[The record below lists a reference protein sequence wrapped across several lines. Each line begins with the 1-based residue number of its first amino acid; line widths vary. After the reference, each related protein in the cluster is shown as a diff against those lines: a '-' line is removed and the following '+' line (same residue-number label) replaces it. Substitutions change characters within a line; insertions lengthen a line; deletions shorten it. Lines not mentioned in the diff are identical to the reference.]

1 MCGICGTFHYIGSE
15 PVAEAS
21 IRRMMDTIVHRGP
34 DDAGVHLD
42 GTLGL
47 GFRRL
52 AILDL
57 SPAGHQPMSDPAG
70 RVWVAFNGEIYNFR
84 ALRAE
89 LEAKGHRFRSHCD
102 TEVIVQ
108 GFVEWGDEVLNRLE
122 GMFGLAVWEPR
133 RRRLLLA
140 RDQLGIKPVYY
151 TLQDGKLHFGSE
163 IRPILAALPAKPG
176 LDLEAAA
183 EFLRYRYT
191 PAPRTIY
198 AGIHKLAAGEK
209 LVVQCGEA
217 TLSRY
222 YTHAPEPFS
231 PAPRPDDA
239 AEQLLSLYETA
250 VQRHLMS
257 DVPVGLLLSGGLDS
271 GLLLGLMAKHG
282 RDWPTFS
289 VGYGT
294 SFRDDELTDAARTA
308 QLFGAR
314 HHEVRIDRATFER
327 ELPKIVA
334 AVEEPVASSSVVP
347 MYFVCGRA
355 RQDVKVALIGQGPDE
370 LCGGYTRH
378 LGVHY
383 GHLWRDLP
391 GPLRR
396 AASALLSR
404 MPRAESLR
412 RGLYSLDEPEPL
424 RRYQQVFSLAAEAT
438 LQGLFR
444 PGHVP
449 AATGPAPV
457 EGWEALRPQLRA
469 LDELN
474 AFQLLEVRS
483 SLPDELLLYGDKL
496 SMAHALEARVPYL
509 DRPLV
514 EYLQRLPASL
524 KIRRGMR
531 KWIHRRVCGRFLPP
545 EILRRKKR
553 GFAVNV
559 VDDWFRGSFQG
570 KVNDCLADPQS
581 RIYQHL
587 DPAAV
592 AALQQRHASGQE
604 DQHKLLFSLVVLEQW
619 LRQAA

>member
-1 MCGICGTFHYIGSE
+1 
-15 PVAEAS
+15 
-21 IRRMMDTIVHRGP
+21 MMDTIVHRGP

-89 LEAKGHRFRSHCD
+89 LEGKGYRFRSHCD

-163 IRPILAALPAKPG
+163 IRPILAALPGKPG

-183 EFLRYRYT
+183 EFHRYRYT

-198 AGIHKLAAGEK
+198 AGIQKLAAGEK
-209 LVVQCGEA
+209 LVIQNGTA

-222 YTHAPEPFS
+222 YTYAPEPF
-231 PAPRPDDA
+231 APTPRADEA
-239 AEQLLSLYETA
+239 AEQLLGLYETA

-308 QLFGAR
+308 ALFGAR

-347 MYFVCGRA
+347 MAVCPPTVAFFRSGSSAARSRRA
-355 RQDVKVALIGQGPDE
+355 RCNFGA
-370 LCGGYTRH
+370 
-378 LGVHY
+378 
-383 GHLWRDLP
+383 
-391 GPLRR
+391 
-396 AASALLSR
+396 
-404 MPRAESLR
+404 
-412 RGLYSLDEPEPL
+412 
-424 RRYQQVFSLAAEAT
+424 
-438 LQGLFR
+438 
-444 PGHVP
+444 
-449 AATGPAPV
+449 
-457 EGWEALRPQLRA
+457 
-469 LDELN
+469 
-474 AFQLLEVRS
+474 RS
-483 SLPDELLLYGDKL
+483 
-496 SMAHALEARVPYL
+496 
-509 DRPLV
+509 
-514 EYLQRLPASL
+514 
-524 KIRRGMR
+524 
-531 KWIHRRVCGRFLPP
+531 
-545 EILRRKKR
+545 
-553 GFAVNV
+553 
-559 VDDWFRGSFQG
+559 
-570 KVNDCLADPQS
+570 
-581 RIYQHL
+581 
-587 DPAAV
+587 
-592 AALQQRHASGQE
+592 
-604 DQHKLLFSLVVLEQW
+604 
-619 LRQAA
+619 

>member
-1 MCGICGTFHYIGSE
+1 MCGICGTFNYTGSE
-15 PVAEAS
+15 PVAETS

-34 DDAGVHLD
+34 DDAGLHLD

-57 SPAGHQPMSDPAG
+57 SPAGHQPMSDPTG

-89 LEAKGHRFRSHCD
+89 LEGKGYRFRSHCD

-108 GFVEWGDEVLNRLE
+108 GFVEWGDAVLNRLE

-151 TLQDGKLHFGSE
+151 TLAEGKLHFGSE
-163 IRPILAALPAKPG
+163 IRALLAALPAKPG

-198 AGIHKLAAGEK
+198 AGIQKLAAGEM
-209 LVVQCGEA
+209 LVVQNGTA

-222 YTHAPEPFS
+222 YTHAPEPFD
-231 PAPRPDDA
+231 PAPRADEA
-239 AEQLLSLYETA
+239 AEQLLALYETA

-308 QLFGAR
+308 ALFGAR
-314 HHEVRIDRATFER
+314 HHEVRIDRVTFER

-383 GHLWRDLP
+383 GQLWRDLP

-396 AASALLSR
+396 AASALLGR

-449 AATGPAPV
+449 AATGPGTV

-531 KWIHRRVCGRFLPP
+531 KWIHRRVCGRFLPA

-592 AALQQRHASGQE
+592 TALQQRHASGQE